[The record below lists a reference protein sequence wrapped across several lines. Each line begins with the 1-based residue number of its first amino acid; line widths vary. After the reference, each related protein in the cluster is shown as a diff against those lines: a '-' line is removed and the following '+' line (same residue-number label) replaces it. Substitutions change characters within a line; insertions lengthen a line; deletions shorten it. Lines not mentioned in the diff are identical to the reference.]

1 MLSSH
6 KEKPPYLYP
15 PEGTQ
20 LSVTVYRNL
29 HKACWSVKDRYT
41 GKVIALLEEVLLSGG
56 VTFHVS
62 AAGRERVLAQR
73 VKNVHAG
80 VRGRWKTEK
89 SPPPFTLHNPRR
101 VRYNPYTHPYFTD
114 EDLSPVS
121 SAHSVHLRRDGS
133 VWATGIPHTSND
145 AY

>member
-1 MLSSH
+1 MPTSQ
-6 KEKPPYLYP
+6 KEQPPYLRY
-15 PEGTQ
+15 PEGVDV
-20 LSVTVYRNL
+20 SVTVYRNL

-62 AAGRERVLAQR
+62 SAGRERVLAQR

-80 VRGRWKTEK
+80 VRGRWKTAK
-89 SPPPFTLHNPRR
+89 IPPLFTLDSPRR

-114 EDLSPVS
+114 EDTSPVS
-121 SAHSVHLRRDGS
+121 SAHSVHFRRDGS

-145 AY
+145 AS